1 MNQLGCLQA
10 FETVLISS
18 QVQTEGQARRRTR
31 SSKEP
36 QQRLQASTTLM
47 CWHRI
52 TGRRKVSQTS
62 DGRQLTSASR
72 TKTEY
77 AETMHPS
84 AYTRRQDPDCGC
96 DLGLYVDDSTDF
108 DLTQR
113 YIVVTILG
121 VSIYN
126 CVELVPFIFAT
137 FKRYRGLYFWSLLVS
152 ILGILM
158 SNVSNL
164 VFNFYPNPPRLQV
177 GLIGLVGWALMVTGQ
192 SLVLYSRLDLLP
204 LRDRTRRWVLRVII
218 FNAVVM
224 QVPIIVLNTGSKS
237 SRPERFL
244 PVFSI
249 YERIQV
255 IVFFLQ
261 EMGLSCVYLWECF
274 RFLVIPGENFY
285 DSLHS
290 FVYK

>member
-1 MNQLGCLQA
+1 MGP
-10 FETVLISS
+10 SS
-18 QVQTEGQARRRTR
+18 Y
-31 SSKEP
+31 
-36 QQRLQASTTLM
+36 
-47 CWHRI
+47 I
-52 TGRRKVSQTS
+52 
-62 DGRQLTSASR
+62 
-72 TKTEY
+72 
-77 AETMHPS
+77 
-84 AYTRRQDPDCGC
+84 RRQDPDCGC

-126 CVELVPFIFAT
+126 CVELLPFIFAT

-164 VFNFYPNPPRLQV
+164 VSNFYPNPPRLQV
-177 GLIGLVGWALMVTGQ
+177 GLLGLFGWALMVTGQ

-204 LRDRTRRWVLRVII
+204 LGDRVRRWVLRVII
-218 FNAVVM
+218 FNVITM

-237 SRPERFL
+237 ARPDNFL
-244 PVFSI
+244 SAFSI
-249 YERIQV
+249 YERIQI

-274 RFLVIPGENFY
+274 RFLVLPGNSFLFTVSLDALIYTSSVPFTNLNFVTPG
-285 DSLHS
+285 L
-290 FVYK
+290 

>member
-1 MNQLGCLQA
+1 MGQ
-10 FETVLISS
+10 FSS
-18 QVQTEGQARRRTR
+18 
-31 SSKEP
+31 
-36 QQRLQASTTLM
+36 
-47 CWHRI
+47 I
-52 TGRRKVSQTS
+52 
-62 DGRQLTSASR
+62 
-72 TKTEY
+72 
-77 AETMHPS
+77 
-84 AYTRRQDPDCGC
+84 RRQDPDCGC
-96 DLGLYVDDSTDF
+96 GLGLYVDDSTNF

-164 VFNFYPNPPRLQV
+164 VSNFYPNPPRLQV
-177 GLIGLVGWALMVTGQ
+177 GLLGIFGWALMVTGQ

-204 LRDRTRRWVLRVII
+204 LGDRTRRWVLRVII
-218 FNAVVM
+218 FNAITM
-224 QVPIIVLNTGSKS
+224 QVPIIILNTGSKS
-237 SRPERFL
+237 ARPDNFL
-244 PVFSI
+244 PAFSI
-249 YERIQV
+249 YERIQI

-274 RFLVIPGENFY
+274 RFLVLPGNSFLFSLSLAALIYTSSVPFTNLNFVP
-285 DSLHS
+285 SGL
-290 FVYK
+290 

>member
-1 MNQLGCLQA
+1 MGPYSY
-10 FETVLISS
+10 I
-18 QVQTEGQARRRTR
+18 
-31 SSKEP
+31 
-36 QQRLQASTTLM
+36 
-47 CWHRI
+47 
-52 TGRRKVSQTS
+52 
-62 DGRQLTSASR
+62 
-72 TKTEY
+72 
-77 AETMHPS
+77 
-84 AYTRRQDPDCGC
+84 RRQDPDCGC

-126 CVELVPFIFAT
+126 CVELLPFIFAT

-164 VFNFYPNPPRLQV
+164 VSNFYPNPPRLQV
-177 GLIGLVGWALMVTGQ
+177 GLLGLFGWALMVTGQ

-204 LRDRTRRWVLRVII
+204 LCDRTRRWVLRVII
-218 FNAVVM
+218 FNVITM

-237 SRPERFL
+237 ARPDTFL
-244 PVFSI
+244 PAFSI
-249 YERIQV
+249 YERIQI

-274 RFLVIPGENFY
+274 RFLVLPGNSFLFTVSLDALIYTSSVPFNNLNFGTPG
-285 DSLHS
+285 L
-290 FVYK
+290 